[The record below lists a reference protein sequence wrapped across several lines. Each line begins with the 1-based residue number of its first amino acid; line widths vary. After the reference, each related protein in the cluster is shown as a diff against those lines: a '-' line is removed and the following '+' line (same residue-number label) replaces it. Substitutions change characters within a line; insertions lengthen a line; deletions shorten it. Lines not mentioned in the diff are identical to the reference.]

1 MLKLLRAFNI
11 LAWRLDWLNKYFSFT
26 LLIGVFFCIMMQVFF
41 NYVLGN
47 ALSWSQELS
56 RILLVWLTFF
66 GAALVTRRSLHIGLT
81 MVIGLLP
88 PRVQNVFKLCGYGIA
103 LFFIYAI
110 IFYGWKL
117 SLFGRAQTLSY
128 LDISYFWCYLGLPLG
143 SSLIFIQVVYL
154 GLKEILFFLK
164 KEASIKEF
172 EPEQDFFA
180 R

>member
-1 MLKLLRAFNI
+1 
-11 LAWRLDWLNKYFSFT
+11 
-26 LLIGVFFCIMMQVFF
+26 
-41 NYVLGN
+41 
-47 ALSWSQELS
+47 
-56 RILLVWLTFF
+56 
-66 GAALVTRRSLHIGLT
+66 